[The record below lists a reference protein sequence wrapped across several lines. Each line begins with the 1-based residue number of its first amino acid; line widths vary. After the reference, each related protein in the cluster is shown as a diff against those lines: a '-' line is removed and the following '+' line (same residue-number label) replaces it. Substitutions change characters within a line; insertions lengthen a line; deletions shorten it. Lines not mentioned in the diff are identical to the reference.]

1 MISNCDGSGEQPAM
15 SDAKK
20 ISKAMRVPCA
30 IAAIVSAH
38 SRKPPQPGRVGR
50 ARCTDVI
57 LVDAVRNGA
66 AKLWRPRRENA
77 QPSAGRLERGWDL
90 NKFGELFRRHRG
102 PNVFQLRGILG
113 DHAQT

>member
-1 MISNCDGSGEQPAM
+1 M

-30 IAAIVSAH
+30 IAIVSAH
-38 SRKPPQPGRVGR
+38 LRKPPQPGRVGR

-66 AKLWRPRRENA
+66 AI
-77 QPSAGRLERGWDL
+77 AGSYGDRGEKMRSHPPDDL
-90 NKFGELFRRHRG
+90 SGA
-102 PNVFQLRGILG
+102 GI
-113 DHAQT
+113 